1 MTTQDLRKAL
11 VQKRRQ
17 DSLLLRGPE
26 NYSLESGISFD
37 QALAISLE
45 KFNENHKERIKTAIF
60 YAPVKIPM
68 VMTMSQKSHGF
79 SRIIWGK
86 YYDDV
91 FRTLDLSGYQSS
103 DEGDDLDDAVL
114 DRTARL
120 CLEPEKTISESMTG
134 LKTDLEQLNFKP
146 EEKDVILKSLNQ
158 EKLYNLAFFPKLKMS
173 TRHQDLEILGMRLA
187 YRDLISWDKSSDFA
201 TLILEP
207 RSLEI
212 RKTLEKKL
220 QLIEERIQ
228 NLMPLNADFIASVK
242 EKIDCIGK
250 FKNSISF
257 FAALDCLTA
266 YKDFLAEYEQRFE
279 PDHNILELGIEN
291 LPLFSIQN
299 DIQTGTMVA
308 LSHYLL
314 VNNTLDF
321 ATKKSSNLRYNEAQ
335 NVWTMR
341 WVEKQIEIDPVSFEA
356 REIPVV
362 KLHDILPT
370 EYADILRNLV
380 EVNWVDCLISRV
392 LIASGMAEPEK
403 PASRSDDSKT
413 FDERIEAQKE
423 ALREKAKEKRVAE
436 EALKKKNPAAE
447 EQGQE

>member
-1 MTTQDLRKAL
+1 
-11 VQKRRQ
+11 
-17 DSLLLRGPE
+17 
-26 NYSLESGISFD
+26 
-37 QALAISLE
+37 
-45 KFNENHKERIKTAIF
+45 
-60 YAPVKIPM
+60 
-68 VMTMSQKSHGF
+68 
-79 SRIIWGK
+79 
-86 YYDDV
+86 
-91 FRTLDLSGYQSS
+91 
-103 DEGDDLDDAVL
+103 
-114 DRTARL
+114 
-120 CLEPEKTISESMTG
+120 
-134 LKTDLEQLNFKP
+134 
-146 EEKDVILKSLNQ
+146 
-158 EKLYNLAFFPKLKMS
+158 MS
-173 TRHQDLEILGMRLA
+173 TRHQDLEILGRRLT

-207 RSLEI
+207 RFLEI
-212 RKTLEKKL
+212 RKSLEKKL

-250 FKNSISF
+250 FKSPISF
-257 FAALDCLTA
+257 LNALDCLTT

-291 LPLFSIQN
+291 LGLFSIQN
-299 DIQTGTMVA
+299 NIQTSTMVA
-308 LSHYLL
+308 LSHYLR

-321 ATKKSSNLRYNEAQ
+321 ATKTSNNLRYNEEK
-335 NVWTMR
+335 NVWTIR

-380 EVNWVDCLISRV
+380 QVWVDLLINRY

-413 FDERIEAQKE
+413 FDERIEAQKK
-423 ALREKAKEKRVAE
+423 ALRERAKEKKAAE